1 MPAGKHKS
9 RTLRRV
15 FVKSPGGNT
24 KIQYRKRKTAK
35 LTCVECGK
43 GLHGIPNLIRSRF
56 KNLPKSKK
64 KPQRPYG
71 GNLCSACT
79 RKKML
84 LKAKSFMEKK
94 K

>member
-15 FVKSPGGNT
+15 FVKSPGGKT

-43 GLHGIPNLIRSRF
+43 LYTEFQI
-56 KNLPKSKK
+56 
-64 KPQRPYG
+64 
-71 GNLCSACT
+71 
-79 RKKML
+79 
-84 LKAKSFMEKK
+84 
-94 K
+94 